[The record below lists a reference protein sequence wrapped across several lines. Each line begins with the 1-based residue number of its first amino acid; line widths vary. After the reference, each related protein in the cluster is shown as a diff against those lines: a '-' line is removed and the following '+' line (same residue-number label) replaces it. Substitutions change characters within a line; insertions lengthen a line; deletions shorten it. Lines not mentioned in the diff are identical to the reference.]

1 MFFYMSNL
9 FLKKNRFYV
18 VFPAYNFSM
27 ICLSKP
33 FIRSL
38 HIFSL
43 AY

>member
-9 FLKKNRFYV
+9 FLKNRFYV

-27 ICLSKP
+27 ISLSKP